1 MAHGQAHQD
10 LPQLR
15 AEEQWDH
22 CNFLTFHNELT
33 TQTGKKPGDIL
44 DGIGTSNCSWWL
56 GEELLRNSIL
66 GTRRKLQEIQWG
78 MSSQNKHLKCKL
90 SWDYHKLPGLPPLM
104 QPMTPCVGY
113 TDQRQLK
120 GCRREDSKEEGLSCL
135 AKDPSHKEENGEGK
149 SLDDEETVEKIILFI
164 LLFPVSL
171 CCLLGIFPLHDES
184 AS

>member
-1 MAHGQAHQD
+1 MWEALRLVLGSQELCMAHGQAHQD

-44 DGIGTSNCSWWL
+44 DGIGACNCSWWL

-66 GTRRKLQEIQWG
+66 GTSRKLQGIQWG

-90 SWDYHKLPGLPPLM
+90 S
-104 QPMTPCVGY
+104 
-113 TDQRQLK
+113 
-120 GCRREDSKEEGLSCL
+120 
-135 AKDPSHKEENGEGK
+135 
-149 SLDDEETVEKIILFI
+149 
-164 LLFPVSL
+164 
-171 CCLLGIFPLHDES
+171 
-184 AS
+184 